1 MDRYDSVIYLTP
13 MVLGAFAF
21 VFAAAW
27 RFLGVRSN
35 ETTAGNAGRAMRS
48 AQKDSELPVTKPNF
62 RPSRLKSTARCGRG
76 SPVLQAR
83 GECRGHRGAD
93 FSRASAG

>member
-35 ETTAGNAGRAMRS
+35 
-48 AQKDSELPVTKPNF
+48 
-62 RPSRLKSTARCGRG
+62 
-76 SPVLQAR
+76 
-83 GECRGHRGAD
+83 
-93 FSRASAG
+93 